1 MGVGTEGGRPRRSPL
16 GNLTVSLSHPPILGM
31 GMGTRTHG
39 TTALQYQI
47 VPSRIQITMARVTP
61 ATRMMTTT
69 GSLTVGTTAAW
80 CPTQIRKM

>member
-1 MGVGTEGGRPRRSPL
+1 MVGTEGGRPRPSPL
-16 GNLTVSLSHPPILGM
+16 GNLTVSLSHPPIIGM

-61 ATRMMTTT
+61 VTMMTTT
-69 GSLTVGTTAAW
+69 MGSPTVGTIAAW
-80 CPTQIRKM
+80 CPTQTRKM